1 MRFAVLGAGAIGAY
15 VGAAL
20 ARGGADVTLIAR
32 GEHLRAMQERGVRVL
47 SKRGD
52 FTAHPDAT
60 DDLEAIAGADVVFVA
75 LKAYSLPDIAPRLGR
90 LLAPGAAAIWAQ
102 NGVPW
107 WYFQSLPEPLA
118 LQSVDP
124 RGVIARSIGPE
135 PNIGCVVFCSTEIIE
150 PGVIRHVEGTR
161 FTIGEPDG
169 SRSERCEQISAAF
182 AAGGL
187 KAPVDVKLR
196 DQIWL
201 KLVGNVAF
209 NPVTALTRATLGELG
224 AVPEMPDLLRAIFA
238 ECAAVADRLG
248 IRFPV
253 SLDRRLAAGLAVGD
267 HKTSMLQD
275 LKAGKRLE
283 IDCMTGAVAELARL
297 GIDVPHVRTVHACAK
312 LLDQLG
318 TGDRAGPG
326 RRVPAAGQRK
336 EN

>member
-1 MRFAVLGAGAIGAY
+1 VRFAVLGAGAIGAY

-90 LLAPGAAAIWAQ
+90 LIAPGAAAIWAQ

-107 WYFQSLPEPLA
+107 WYFQSLPEPLG

-124 RGVIARSIGPE
+124 GGVIARSIGPE

-150 PGVIRHVEGTR
+150 PGVIKHVEGTR

-209 NPVTALTRATLGELG
+209 NPITALTQATLGELG
-224 AVPEMPDLLRAIFA
+224 TLPEMRDLLRAVFT
-238 ECAAVADRLG
+238 ECAAVAERLG
-248 IRFPV
+248 ISFPV
-253 SLDRRLAAGLAVGD
+253 SLDRRLEAGLAVGD

-275 LKAGKRLE
+275 LEAGKRLE
-283 IDCMTGAVAELARL
+283 LDCMTGAIVELAGQL
-297 GIDVPHVRTVHACAK
+297 DVEVPHIQTVHACVK
-312 LLDQLG
+312 LLDQL
-318 TGDRAGPG
+318 RAA
-326 RRVPAAGQRK
+326 RRAP
-336 EN
+336 

>member
-1 MRFAVLGAGAIGAY
+1 VRFAVLGAGAIGAY

-20 ARGGADVTLIAR
+20 SRGGADVTLIAR

-60 DDLEAIAGADVVFVA
+60 DDLEAIADADVVFVA

-107 WYFQSLPEPLA
+107 WYFQSLPEPLG

-124 RGVIARSIGPE
+124 GGVIARSIGPE

-150 PGVIRHVEGTR
+150 PGVIKHVEGTR

-209 NPVTALTRATLGELG
+209 NPITALTQATLGELG
-224 AVPEMPDLLRAIFA
+224 TLPEMRDLLLAVFT
-238 ECAAVADRLG
+238 ECAAVAERLG
-248 IRFPV
+248 ISFPV
-253 SLDRRLAAGLAVGD
+253 SLDRRLEAGLAVGD

-275 LKAGKRLE
+275 LEAGKRLE
-283 IDCMTGAVAELARL
+283 LDCMTGAIVELAGQL
-297 GIDVPHVRTVHACAK
+297 DVEVPHIQTVHACVK
-312 LLDQLG
+312 LLDQL
-318 TGDRAGPG
+318 RAA
-326 RRVPAAGQRK
+326 RRAP
-336 EN
+336 